1 MATFSQFFG
10 TSSRLAAR
18 WMRDDSG
25 QDLIEYAMLTGLI
38 VLVTLATVSSLGET
52 VDSVL
57 WQPLE
62 PIVAQF

>member
-1 MATFSQFFG
+1 MTVIKVLREKV
-10 TSSRLAAR
+10 SSAAR
-18 WMRDDSG
+18 GLQGESG

-38 VLVTLATVSSLGET
+38 VLVTVATVGTLGESIDT
-52 VDSVL
+52 VL